1 MTPIFLITGAPA
13 VGKTTT
19 GRALAS
25 RFAKSLHIPVDD
37 VRRMVVSGVRHPGSA
52 WDAGLIEQLSA
63 ARESVSVMA
72 MRYQPVG
79 FTVVI
84 DDFYDPHSKM
94 AEYDALL
101 AHSQTHRILLYPH
114 KAAALERNLKRS
126 GATEFSHYI
135 ADGIHAVYGYLE
147 TAIDELRDQG
157 WIVIDSTTQSVEQT
171 VDNIL
176 ERTGM

>member
-25 RFAKSLHIPVDD
+25 RFDKSLHIPVDD
-37 VRRMVVSGVRHPGSA
+37 VRGMVVSGVQHPAREWSA
-52 WDAGLIEQLSA
+52 ELVEQLSA
-63 ARESVSVMA
+63 ARESVCAMA

-84 DDFYDPHSKM
+84 DDFYDPQSRM
-94 AEYDALL
+94 SEYDALL
-101 AHSQTHRILLYPH
+101 AHPQTHRILLYPH

-135 ADGIHAVYGYLE
+135 AAGIHSVYGYLE
-147 TAIDELRDQG
+147 TTMDELREQG

-171 VDNIL
+171 VDKIL
-176 ERTGM
+176 ERTGL